1 MQLGAAGATIIAID
15 EVNAGAALKTLTAQF
30 CAGLRFV
37 SHSSLTILFAM
48 ILWMRASSLTVQGFK
63 SNPIRV

>member
-37 SHSSLTILFAM
+37 THNLFTFLFGFSLWFCA
-48 ILWMRASSLTVQGFK
+48 AK
-63 SNPIRV
+63 SAGAIC